1 MLRKHLSDSFHELE
15 VQPVELREDISY
27 EVQSVEIMDRKGGK
41 LWSKEIV
48 SVKVV
53 WSRHPREEV
62 TWELKEEI
70 LNKYSYLFEL
80 DGKTSVLKV

>member
-1 MLRKHLSDSFHELE
+1 
-15 VQPVELREDISY
+15 
-27 EVQSVEIMDRKGGK
+27 MDRKGGK

-70 LNKYSYLFEL
+70 LNKYPYLFEL